1 MTLNTVAII
10 GAGPAGLM
18 TALKIKELG
27 FDVNVFE
34 AHESIGEPIHCSGLI
49 SKKGVEELE
58 LNLSD
63 SLQNEIKGAK
73 IFSPS
78 GHVIKIKRKET
89 VAYVVDRKKF
99 DEMLV
104 RKARLHNIH
113 VATSTKLIDVRK
125 NTLFVQ
131 SENRGELR
139 KAEYIIGADGV
150 NSTVRH
156 LIELKAPKENLVHTM
171 QATISGQFDKSMVEI
186 HFSDYAKGF
195 FGWVIPIS
203 AEKAKVGIGTTL
215 GEDINQN
222 YRAFVKQR
230 LPNSRIYKVDS
241 ALIPCGPPLTGITK
255 ENIAIV
261 GDAAFQTKATTGGG
275 IIFGMKSANI
285 LGNVVAD
292 AIKNK
297 TMLGDYEKRL
307 DKINKEL
314 KLHWKIRKYLN
325 SISSKEID
333 DLFLKLKQKGIEEFL
348 EHEGDM
354 DEPSK
359 FIGKLAT
366 NPKYFFLAGTFL
378 KFLTS

>member
-1 MTLNTVAII
+1 MGLNTVAII

-18 TALKIKELG
+18 AALRIKELG
-27 FDVNVFE
+27 IDATVFE
-34 AHESIGEPIHCSGLI
+34 EHDNVGEPVHCSGLI
-49 SKKGVEELE
+49 SKKGVEDLG
-58 LNLSD
+58 LAPSD

-78 GHVIKIKRKET
+78 GHMLKIKRKET

-113 VATSTKLIDVRK
+113 VATNTKLIDVRK

-156 LIELKAPKENLVHTM
+156 LLGIKAPKENFVHTM
-171 QATISGQFDKSMVEI
+171 QATLSGEFEKDMVEV
-186 HFSDYAKGF
+186 HLNEFAKGF
-195 FGWVIPIS
+195 FAWVVPIS

-215 GEDINQN
+215 GEDVNERF
-222 YRAFVKQR
+222 RAFVKQR
-230 LPNSRIYKVDS
+230 LPNARIYKVDS
-241 ALIPCGPPLTGITK
+241 ALVPCGPPLSGISK
-255 ENIAIV
+255 DNLAIV

-275 IIFGMKSANI
+275 VIFGMKSALL
-285 LGNVVAD
+285 LGDVVA
-292 AIKNK
+292 AAVKNK
-297 TMLGDYEKRL
+297 TMLADYEKKM

-325 SISSKEID
+325 SLSSKEID

-348 EHEGDM
+348 EKEGDM
-354 DEPSK
+354 DEPGK

-378 KFLTS
+378 KFMTS